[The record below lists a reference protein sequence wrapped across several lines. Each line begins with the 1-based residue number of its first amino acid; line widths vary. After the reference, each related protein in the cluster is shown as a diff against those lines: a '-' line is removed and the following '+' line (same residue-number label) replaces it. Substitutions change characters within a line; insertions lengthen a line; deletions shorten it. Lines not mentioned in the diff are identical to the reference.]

1 MENAPCMRIA
11 GSVFKTSIFLK
22 AKTMLELFIELTNQ
36 IFWDGYAEQLAKED
50 PAGFQIELTEFI
62 NSYNN

>member
-1 MENAPCMRIA
+1 
-11 GSVFKTSIFLK
+11 
-22 AKTMLELFIELTNQ
+22 MLELFIELTNE